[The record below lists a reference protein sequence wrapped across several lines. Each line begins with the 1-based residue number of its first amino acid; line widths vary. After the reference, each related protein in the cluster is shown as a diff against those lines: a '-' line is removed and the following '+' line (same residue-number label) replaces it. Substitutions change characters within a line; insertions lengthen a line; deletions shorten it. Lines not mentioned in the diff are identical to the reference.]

1 MNIKII
7 ANDYVQPT
15 EVRENVVQTLCNVIL
30 EDYLDKNTSIA
41 IYPKNAELYIGT
53 FKGNR
58 CDTTTPFLITRSTLN
73 KNYDYTRIHS
83 CEMEEVFKVI
93 QDAGYHIYLERDKK
107 ARDSHYRFSK
117 KPVFEGIKSKILEF
131 DVFID

>member
-30 EDYLDKNTSIA
+30 SDYLDKYRSIE
-41 IYPKNAELYIGT
+41 IHVKHAELYIGT
-53 FKGNR
+53 YTGNTETS
-58 CDTTTPFLITRSTLN
+58 CPFLITRSTLN
-73 KNYDYTRIHS
+73 RNYDYTRVNS
-83 CEMEEVFKVI
+83 REMDEAFKVL

-107 ARDSHYRFSK
+107 TRDSSYRFSK
-117 KPVFEGIKSKILEF
+117 KPVLDGVTAKNLEF

>member
-1 MNIKII
+1 MDIKII

-117 KPVFEGIKSKILEF
+117 KPVFEGIKSKVLEF

>member
-1 MNIKII
+1 MSIKII

-30 EDYLDKNTSIA
+30 EDYLDKNMSIA
-41 IYPKNAELYIGT
+41 IYPKHAELYVGT

-73 KNYDYTRIHS
+73 KNYTYTRIHS
-83 CEMEEVFKVI
+83 CEMEEAFKVI

-107 ARDSHYRFSK
+107 TKSSHYRFSK
-117 KPVFEGIKSKILEF
+117 KPVLDGVVAKNLEF